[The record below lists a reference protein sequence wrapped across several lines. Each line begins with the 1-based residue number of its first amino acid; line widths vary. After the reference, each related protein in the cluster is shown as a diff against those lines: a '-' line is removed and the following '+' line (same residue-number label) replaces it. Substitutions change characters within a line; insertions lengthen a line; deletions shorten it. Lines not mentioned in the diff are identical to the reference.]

1 MANNLKKT
9 IALISDGATMTT
21 STERSEAGMS
31 NRESG
36 FYWVKY
42 YQETSW
48 VIAEWRDGL
57 KKWRCG
63 NWFCKDADF
72 AEIDERKL
80 TRAE

>member
-1 MANNLKKT
+1 
-9 IALISDGATMTT
+9 
-21 STERSEAGMS
+21 MS

-48 VIAEWRDGL
+48 VVAEWRSGL